1 MRTRKMTAE
10 IELRQE
16 ASSEPSADN
25 EESLSNHADPPA
37 KTEEPEE
44 FLMRSEEDLENGIPF
59 QAGQQELLFS
69 LEENSHASNYSKL
82 ERALFGF
89 SFQEEMEQE

>member
-16 ASSEPSADN
+16 ALSEPSANN
-25 EESLSNHADPPA
+25 EESLSNHADPLKP
-37 KTEEPEE
+37 EEPEE
-44 FLMRSEEDLENGIPF
+44 FLMRQEEDLENGIPF
-59 QAGQQELLFS
+59 LAEQKDLFFS

-89 SFQEEMEQE
+89 NVHEEMEEE

>member
-16 ASSEPSADN
+16 ALSEPSANN
-25 EESLSNHADPPA
+25 EESLSNHADPNKA
-37 KTEEPEE
+37 EGPEE
-44 FLMRSEEDLENGIPF
+44 FLMRNEEDLENGIPF
-59 QAGQQELLFS
+59 LAEQKELLFN
-69 LEENSHASNYSKL
+69 LEENSHASNYGKL

-89 SFQEEMEQE
+89 NFSEEMEEE